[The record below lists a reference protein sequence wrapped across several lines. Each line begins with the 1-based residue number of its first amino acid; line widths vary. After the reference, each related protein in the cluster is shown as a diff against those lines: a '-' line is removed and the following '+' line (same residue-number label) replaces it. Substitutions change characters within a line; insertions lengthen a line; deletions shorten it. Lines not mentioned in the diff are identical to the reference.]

1 MIHVVTKLYSAFKNS
16 WKGLK
21 NAVRCHWAFQV
32 ELLLLIVA
40 LPCALMLAQSAVE
53 FILLVSS
60 IMLLLIVELI
70 NSAIETTVNRIS
82 FEYHEL
88 SGLAKDLASAAVFLT
103 GLNVVLVWG
112 IILIRA
118 Y

>member
-1 MIHVVTKLYSAFKNS
+1 MIQVVAKLYSAFKNS

-21 NAVRCHWAFQV
+21 NAVCVHWAFQAELV
-32 ELLLLIVA
+32 LLLVA
-40 LPCALMLAQSAVE
+40 IPCAVMLARSVVE

-82 FEYHEL
+82 LDHHEL
-88 SGLAKDLASAAVFLT
+88 SGLAKDLASAAVLLT
-103 GLNVVLVWG
+103 GLNAALVWG
-112 IILIRA
+112 IILIRSV
-118 Y
+118 